1 MKNSM
6 KLVAAIVVLVIAACA
21 AWFALRTPVAEV
33 KPAEV
38 QVETPKKKQ
47 IEDVS
52 RQGTSVKAG
61 ASEEKDPEPD
71 DPKTEKSSD
80 GGDDEESEEDKR
92 EDMEEALV
100 EAFDNLTDKFT
111 DVEEGKE
118 LSMDDVKRFHDQF
131 KRIPEARKEECLH
144 RALNLLPDE
153 NVMLLAGILMDKEEK
168 KDLVELVF
176 NDILNRDESVKK
188 ILLNEIYKDKT
199 HPCWADTAWIL
210 DVTGKDD
217 K

>member
-6 KLVAAIVVLVIAACA
+6 KLVAALVVLVIAACA
-21 AWFALRTPVAEV
+21 AWFALRKPVAEE
-33 KPAEV
+33 KPVEV
-38 QVETPKKKQ
+38 QVETPKKKL

-52 RQGTSVKAG
+52 RQESSVKTN
-61 ASEEKDPEPD
+61 ASAEKEPEPD
-71 DPKTEKSSD
+71 APKADMESD
-80 GGDDEESEEDKR
+80 DGDDEESEEDKR
-92 EDMEEALV
+92 VDMEEALV
-100 EAFDNLTDKFT
+100 DAFDNLTDKFT

-210 DVTGKDD
+210 DVTGKDG